1 MTEPLYAGLLAEV
14 ADQCRKLNQELQPQ
28 ATPEDIDSLCRRA
41 RSELDVDVPEG
52 YVTFL
57 RLHDGLDWNGLMVY
71 ASHTTPVVG
80 DSRYSIHGLVE
91 ANIAWRG
98 FAPHR
103 EFLFFAES
111 GVDIYCLHLASCQY
125 QITDRQSGRLNG
137 VVASFEHLIVEAL
150 RAHRLFNAAG

>member
-1 MTEPLYAGLLAEV
+1 MTEPLYAGLIAEV
-14 ADQCRKLNQELQPQ
+14 ADQSRKLNQELQPR

-41 RSELDVDVPEG
+41 RSELAVDVPED
-52 YVTFL
+52 YLTFL
-57 RLHDGLDWNGLMVY
+57 QLHDGLDWNGLTIY

-91 ANIAWRG
+91 ANLAWRG
-98 FAPHR
+98 LAPR

-111 GVDIYCLHLASCQY
+111 GVDIYCLQLLRHQY

-137 VVASFEHLIVEAL
+137 VLASFEHLIVEAL
-150 RAHRLFNAAG
+150 RAHRLFNVAG